1 MFVINSCPKSANIHA
16 LGHELVHC
24 SFDLSRLS
32 IPSSWHMYL
41 NLHLHNTLNGPD
53 TPWHIHINLL
63 NYNLHI
69 TSQSCHVLTQH
80 TSLDILTSWRID
92 SSNMILLPCNEES
105 QFSLQ
110 PTEEKQLLLP
120 LTWKNSCSGSTWK
133 QKYILF
139 YIIFT
144 MNFDFAV
151 HRCHKI
157 NKYTRS
163 GVLVLILLWIIVT
176 NKQMYPF

>member
-16 LGHELVHC
+16 LGHELVHW

-41 NLHLHNTLNGPD
+41 NLHLDNTLNGPD

-92 SSNMILLPCNEES
+92 PSNMILLPCNEES

-120 LTWKNSCSGSTWK
+120 LTYNIHNEFWFSSTSLSHNK
-133 QKYILF
+133 QIYTFWSILVL
-139 YIIFT
+139 FT
-144 MNFDFAV
+144 MNFDFV
-151 HRCHKI
+151 MNNCHK
-157 NKYTRS
+157 
-163 GVLVLILLWIIVT
+163 
-176 NKQMYPF
+176 